1 MSIMKRIKAAA
12 MTAVIALTACSLTGC
27 KRGVSEDELKSIIAD
42 MNKSSNNDNYG
53 NNADN
58 NNYGNNNDYNGNN
71 VENNEDH
78 YPGNAAAGNHQYEES
93 SSVTQTQDD
102 DGIQPGTA
110 YIEWNGEP
118 HNATASF
125 ENNSDCFGIRAEF
138 DGKRIGMDIYKNKVG
153 EGDVLLHENGDFIYD
168 NKIGFVS
175 FVDFPTKNGTVY
187 SGGTNLSTMYDL
199 NYFDDIYLE
208 VVKFD
213 PNGVTEFAFL
223 AIVDMG
229 LGGNEIIKVNAVVDA
244 NTSSS
249 YGGGGGTGGNTGGG
263 IDYGS
268 DKCGYCHGAGTCQVC
283 GGLRRIYV
291 PSYTG
296 EPGTYVNCSSCNG
309 SGKCEWCGG
318 KGKQ

>member
-12 MTAVIALTACSLTGC
+12 MTAVIALTACSLAGC
-27 KRGVSEDELKSIIAD
+27 KRGVSEDELKSILAD

-78 YPGNAAAGNHQYEES
+78 YPGNAAAGNHPYEES
-93 SSVTQTQDD
+93 SSVTQTHDD
-102 DGIQPGTA
+102 EIQPGTA
-110 YIEWNGEP
+110 IVEWNGVQ
-118 HNATASF
+118 HNAAASY
-125 ENNSDCFGIRAEF
+125 ENNSKTFNIRAEF
-138 DGKRIGMDIYKNKVG
+138 DGKHIAMSIYKDKVG
-153 EGDVLLHENGDFIYD
+153 EGDILEDADGDFIYD

-318 KGKQ
+318 TGKR

>member
-1 MSIMKRIKAAA
+1 MSIMKRIRAAA

-27 KRGVSEDELKSIIAD
+27 KRGVSEVELKSIIAD

-58 NNYGNNNDYNGNN
+58 NNYGNNVDNNNDFG
-71 VENNEDH
+71 ENNTDH

-93 SSVTQTQDD
+93 SSVTQTHDNE
-102 DGIQPGTA
+102 IQPETA
-110 YIEWNGEP
+110 IVEWNGVQ
-118 HNATASF
+118 HNAAASY
-125 ENNSDCFGIRAEF
+125 ENNSKTFNIRAEF
-138 DGKRIGMDIYKNKVG
+138 DGKHIAMSIYKDKVG
-153 EGDVLLHENGDFIYD
+153 EGDILEDADGDFIYD

-199 NYFDDIYLE
+199 NYFDTIYLK
-208 VVKFD
+208 VNKYD
-213 PNGVTEFAFL
+213 PNGITEFVL
-223 AIVDMG
+223 ITMVDMG
-229 LGGNEIIKVNAVVDA
+229 LGGEEIFKVNAAVDV
-244 NTSSS
+244 NSSQS

-263 IDYGS
+263 DYGS

-318 KGKQ
+318 TGKR

>member
-78 YPGNAAAGNHQYEES
+78 YPGNAAAGNHPYEES
-93 SSVTQTQDD
+93 SSVTQTHDNE
-102 DGIQPGTA
+102 IQPGTA
-110 YIEWNGEP
+110 IVEWNGVQ
-118 HNATASF
+118 HNAAASY
-125 ENNSDCFGIRAEF
+125 ENNSKTFNIRAEF
-138 DGKRIGMDIYKNKVG
+138 DGKHIAMSIYKDKVG
-153 EGDVLLHENGDFIYD
+153 EGDILEDADGDFIYD

-263 IDYGS
+263 DYGS

-318 KGKQ
+318 TGKR

>member
-1 MSIMKRIKAAA
+1 MSIMKRIRAAA

-27 KRGVSEDELKSIIAD
+27 KRGVSEVELKSIIAD

-58 NNYGNNNDYNGNN
+58 NNYGNNVDNNNDFG
-71 VENNEDH
+71 ENNTDH

-93 SSVTQTQDD
+93 SSVTQTHDD
-102 DGIQPGTA
+102 EIQPGTA
-110 YIEWNGEP
+110 IVEWNGVQ
-118 HNATASF
+118 HNAAASY
-125 ENNSDCFGIRAEF
+125 ENNSKTFNIRAEF
-138 DGKRIGMDIYKNKVG
+138 DGKHIAMSIYKDKVG
-153 EGDVLLHENGDFIYD
+153 EGDILEDADGDFIYD

-199 NYFDDIYLE
+199 NYFDTIYLK
-208 VVKFD
+208 VNKYD
-213 PNGVTEFAFL
+213 PNGITEFVL
-223 AIVDMG
+223 ITMVDMG
-229 LGGNEIIKVNAVVDA
+229 LGGEEIFKVNAAVDV
-244 NTSSS
+244 NSSQS
-249 YGGGGGTGGNTGGG
+249 YGSGGGSIGGNTGGG
-263 IDYGS
+263 DYGS

-318 KGKQ
+318 TGKR